1 MDENWMKLR
10 GDGIEQG
17 KQKQMKWDMDEIRKD
32 FKFQVGQ
39 KFIWIFP

>member
-10 GDGIEQG
+10 GDGTEQG
-17 KQKQMKWDMDEIRKD
+17 KQKQMKWDMGEKSHD
-32 FKFQVGQ
+32 FKFQVSQ